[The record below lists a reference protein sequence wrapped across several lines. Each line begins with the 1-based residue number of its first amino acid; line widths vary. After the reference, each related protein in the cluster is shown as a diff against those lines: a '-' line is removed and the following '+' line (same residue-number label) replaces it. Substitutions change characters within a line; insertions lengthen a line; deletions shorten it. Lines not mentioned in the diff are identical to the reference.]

1 MLRAART
8 ELRSRSSE
16 RFLDQV
22 PRICPHARTVP
33 VGRVP
38 CFPDFLMD
46 TQVENNQ
53 GQIRN
58 RGTEPREIATQ
69 HRTRRS
75 VIQLPFPRVQEC
87 FTGSSAASS

>member
-53 GQIRN
+53 GRN
-58 RGTEPREIATQ
+58 PK
-69 HRTRRS
+69 
-75 VIQLPFPRVQEC
+75 
-87 FTGSSAASS
+87 